1 MLRQAFLLTL
11 DAPLPISRMTG
22 CHCRGTSQG
31 GESRLPIAVNTA
43 TLVDWIT
50 PDHTT
55 MSRCQVLNDAAL
67 LRLLLLAFVC
77 LSALLCPALPCL
89 VCSSALPLLERVL
102 TLGLALL
109 VCSSALPLL
118 CSPAQTRLPCSSAVL
133 LCIVLVRVSNAS
145 LPSSPCACVRGAV
158 SVPRTIPVADTWPNS
173 DDFAD
178 T

>member
-1 MLRQAFLLTL
+1 MLRQAFLMTL

-67 LRLLLLAFVC
+67 LCLLLLAFVC
-77 LSALLCPALPCL
+77 LSALLCPA
-89 VCSSALPLLERVL
+89 SSARLLCLSFECVL

-118 CSPAQTRLPCSSAVL
+118 CSPAQTRLPCSSAAL

-145 LPSSPCACVRGAV
+145 LPNSPCACVRGAV
-158 SVPRTIPVADTWPNS
+158 SVPRPIPVSDTWHNS